1 MTMLKERLENA
12 VVRER
17 LGGTDYVIE
26 GREITIAWGLE
37 PLFVIGEIGM
47 TKTEAAELLG
57 ISKDD
62 FVYDEELPFN

>member
-1 MTMLKERLENA
+1 MTMLRERLENKM
-12 VVRER
+12 VRER
-17 LGGTDYVIE
+17 LGGTDYNIN
-26 GREITIAWGLE
+26 GREITIAWNLE

-47 TKTEAAELLG
+47 TKSEAGELLG